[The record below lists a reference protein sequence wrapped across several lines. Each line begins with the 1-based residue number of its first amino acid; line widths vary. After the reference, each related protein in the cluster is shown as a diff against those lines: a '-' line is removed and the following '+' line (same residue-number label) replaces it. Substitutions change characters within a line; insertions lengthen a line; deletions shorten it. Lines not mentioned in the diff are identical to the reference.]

1 MNTVIC
7 FSRLVPMD
15 LLPVEEVTKVGSI
28 STLYLSQ
35 SVT

>member
-1 MNTVIC
+1 VIC
-7 FSRLVPMD
+7 FLRFGSKEPT
-15 LLPVEEVTKVGSI
+15 PVDVATKVGSI